1 MMITFDWSCQLGSAV
16 QYRRLKS
23 GSLAAPSEAAELQL
37 LCFFLLL
44 LLFLTL
50 ALTLLP
56 GDLRSSVLP

>member
-37 LCFFLLL
+37 LRFF
-44 LLFLTL
+44 FTF
-50 ALTLLP
+50 ATISDSGTNP
-56 GDLRSSVLP
+56 SSRTP